1 MEINDVRT
9 QANFK
14 TESFSGYKK
23 SEVKKELLENLDQEN
38 KKIRFKSV
46 A

>member
-23 SEVKKELLENLDQEN
+23 SEVKK
-38 KKIRFKSV
+38 KSCWKILKITK
-46 A
+46 